1 MLNLALSSF
10 LLCAG
15 CALLGAHGILPLNFS
30 RSLPLGAPM
39 CLRLVCAHGILPL
52 NFSRPLLLGAPLRFN
67 GRLSLLL
74 LKLARP
80 LLFGL
85 TSGIALR
92 LQPLLVDL

>member
-1 MLNLALSSF
+1 MSLTPSSF
-10 LLCAG
+10 LLRAG
-15 CALLGAHGILPLNFS
+15 GILLGAHGILPLNFS
-30 RSLPLGAPM
+30 RPLLLRAPM

-52 NFSRPLLLGAPLRFN
+52 NVSRPLLLGAPLRFN
-67 GRLSLLL
+67 GRLSL